1 MIADK
6 VKNQMFARSFDR
18 VGEIRFELYRKVE
31 PPASEIKKK
40 TRIAAGDIAEY
51 FKHSP

>member
-18 VGEIRFELYRKVE
+18 VSEIKFELDRKVE

-40 TRIAAGDIAEY
+40 TRIAAEDIAKY
-51 FKHSP
+51 FKQSP

>member
-6 VKNQMFARSFDR
+6 VKNQMFTRSFDR
-18 VGEIRFELYRKVE
+18 ASQIKFELDRKVE

-40 TRIAAGDIAEY
+40 TRIAAEALA
-51 FKHSP
+51 

>member
-6 VKNQMFARSFDR
+6 VKNQLFARSFNR
-18 VGEIRFELYRKVE
+18 VGEIRFELNRKVE

-40 TRIAAGDIAEY
+40 TRIAAEDIAE
-51 FKHSP
+51 